1 PQLCLSQLYAKRNRH
16 QPLFFVPTCLDDGTF
31 APVQCHPET
40 GYCWCVTPA
49 GRPIPK
55 SSVRHSRPNCNRRG
69 KPNTRRRT
77 SAGRRKQKRVCG
89 SEERSTFNKNLVKI
103 LRTEYNR
110 MTSAAATGAEAQ
122 SESQDSDRQVLDWK
136 FSVMDI
142 DKDNFLDKTEYRD
155 LRRLVKKVVKP
166 KRCVKTF
173 TKVCDMDNDQRISRE
188 EWVSCLGLDFN
199 LSFHLFLSLNS
210 DDSLQEGGAEK
221 MENTVMQET
230 VTTLTALLPNF
241 NDDTSVERQDESE
254 GNDCQSDREAVLEE
268 QKINYSEF
276 YVPECTPDGRYQTIQ
291 CYKSTG
297 YCWCVDEDSGK
308 PIPGTSV
315 KDQVPKCDAIA
326 APMRPIIG
334 CPDPRKQ
341 TFLRELMDLMKKKMA
356 ASTNQ
361 TSTESSPLPIKETQK
376 ESSEEDIA
384 AWNFHALDRN
394 KNKVLE
400 RKEWKNFRALV
411 SSKPQLRRCGKRL
424 PRYCDVNNDRKISI
438 TEWLNCLS
446 TQRTNTGE
454 SHARNLMLC
463 KGRQTLSVACQS
475 SKEYKYGPSI
485 LRLIIDCF
493 YLFLFYFHFKCSK
506 LKIHFLVQHIKSQYS
521 GMALNVLHTTS
532 KHPVCYPLPLHSHR
546 LPNYSILVSYYT

>member
-1 PQLCLSQLYAKRNRH
+1 MWHCRTELLHIMLTYLSLLA
-16 QPLFFVPTCLDDGTF
+16 LTAAAFVHAGSTSEQNAQECDLRFQTCSLAEKQRRPVCGTDNETYTSRCHLLRE
-31 APVQCHPET
+31 QCHGSQVEIKRR
-40 GYCWCVTPA
+40 
-49 GRPIPK
+49 GR
-55 SSVRHSRPNCNRRG
+55 CTG

-77 SAGRRKQKRVCG
+77 STGRRKRKRVCG

-103 LRTEYNR
+103 LKTEYNR
-110 MTSAAATGAEAQ
+110 LTSSAAAAGAGAQ
-122 SESQDSDRQVLDWK
+122 GTPQDSDRQVLDWK

-142 DKDNFLDKTEYRD
+142 DRDNFLDKTEYRD

-173 TKVCDMDNDQRISRE
+173 TKMCDMDNDQRISRQ

-199 LSFHLFLSLNS
+199 L
-210 DDSLQEGGAEK
+210 
-221 MENTVMQET
+221 MQET

-241 NDDTSVERQDESE
+241 NDDTSLERQDESE

-326 APMRPIIG
+326 APMRPMNG

-361 TSTESSPLPIKETQK
+361 TSTESSSLPIKETWK
-376 ESSEEDIA
+376 ESSEEEIA

-400 RKEWKNFRALV
+400 RIEWKNFRALV

-446 TQRTNTGE
+446 TQRTNTVPV
-454 SHARNLMLC
+454 N
-463 KGRQTLSVACQS
+463 
-475 SKEYKYGPSI
+475 
-485 LRLIIDCF
+485 
-493 YLFLFYFHFKCSK
+493 
-506 LKIHFLVQHIKSQYS
+506 
-521 GMALNVLHTTS
+521 TTS
-532 KHPVCYPLPLHSHR
+532 ASKRKGLNPLQVYLKDED
-546 LPNYSILVSYYT
+546 